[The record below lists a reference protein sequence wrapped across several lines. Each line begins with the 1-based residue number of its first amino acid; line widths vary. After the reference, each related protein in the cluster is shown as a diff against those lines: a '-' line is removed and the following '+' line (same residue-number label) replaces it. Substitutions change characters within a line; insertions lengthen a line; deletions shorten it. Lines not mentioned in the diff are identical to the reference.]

1 MKIMLEFDAI
11 SRLPLD
17 RVWLCAPKVKPVFLA
32 SPFRVL
38 RSDKVFS
45 LNRPVRARLN
55 HHLFSDL
62 DKIARELL
70 HFLYTP
76 TTRVGNTAT
85 EAYGFT

>member
-55 HHLFSDL
+55 RDL
-62 DKIARELL
+62 DTIAREMLC
-70 HFLYTP
+70 FSCTSA
-76 TTRVGNTAT
+76 TRVASTAT